1 MRRKKIRLKYK
12 KERVLFS
19 DMLPYELP
27 LIFSNRHFYR
37 FLVKN
42 GIHIDGDKIVW
53 NDNIPDG
60 ALQILAFIL
69 GTNMSGMKK
78 RNYVAYKDEN
88 VIKKF
93 QTIPFSYKI
102 LHKPT
107 KSRELSV
114 IHPRNQILMVD
125 FYDKYK
131 SLMLYYCSLDKY
143 SLRHPHKV
151 ACYFYYRDKL
161 HKTLIGRKTD
171 TLELFFHE
179 YENLRTFFSYKLY
192 NNIYKFYEDYRYQ
205 RAEKKFAHLLKFDI
219 QSCFDSIYTHSIAWA
234 TGGGK
239 DIYKESFR
247 SKKDNTFSS
256 KWDKQMQLMNYN
268 ETNGIV
274 IGPEFSRIFAEVIL
288 QHVDSSV
295 ANALEAEKYYLE
307 RDYVCYR
314 YVDDYFFFYN
324 DEACCKKAVEL
335 FDEKLK
341 EFKLSISAEKTHK
354 FFRPFIT
361 DITRAKIR
369 IDKLIDSELQYHSV
383 QNQTEECLDTE
394 ADTIEADTVD
404 DENAGVKI
412 DLALVDS
419 AINNKDWMHFD
430 SRKFNQIFK
439 SILVECNVEA
449 KDVINYTLSRLGNKL
464 SSNIKKFD
472 KSFKI
477 LSKAKAKDDNPSYR
491 LMIKKAKQKKE
502 NMMVTFIE
510 EVLDITFFL
519 YALNK
524 RVNTT
529 LKVICILN
537 LIIIHMDNDY
547 EIDGEDVIKYS
558 ADAKDLIFKK
568 IQDEMSLVLKTTS
581 VDPNTQ
587 LETLYF
593 LIINKQLR
601 SKYHFSDV
609 ELIKYLQRFTEEGS
623 LNALSIIILLYYYGN
638 EQRYFDLKSGLVGK
652 IKEKYKNVSKGIIS
666 RSAEFCILTLDLIS
680 CPYLKYEEK
689 EEIAGLV
696 DIKQSELKL
705 MLNYLKTQKYMF
717 TKWTKIDITKEL
729 SAKISQE
736 VYA

>member
-1 MRRKKIRLKYK
+1 MKRKKIRLKYK
-12 KERVLFS
+12 KERVLLS

-27 LIFSNRHFYR
+27 LIFSNRYFYR

-42 GIHIDGDKIVW
+42 GIHVNGDKIIW
-53 NDNIPDG
+53 NENVSDG
-60 ALQILAFIL
+60 TLQILAFIL
-69 GTNMSGMKK
+69 GANMSNMKV
-78 RNYVAYKDEN
+78 NGYVTCDDSSL
-88 VIKKF
+88 KKNF
-93 QTIPFSYKI
+93 QTIPFSYRI

-107 KSRELSV
+107 KSRELSL

-125 FYDKYK
+125 FYDRYK

-143 SLRHPHKV
+143 SLRYPNKV

-171 TLELFFHE
+171 SLELFFNE
-179 YENLRTFFSYKLY
+179 YENLRTFFSYKRY

-219 QSCFDSIYTHSIAWA
+219 QGCFDSIYTHSIAWA

-247 SKKDNTFSS
+247 SEDNTFGS
-256 KWDKQMQLMNYN
+256 KWDRQMQLMNYN

-274 IGPEFSRIFAEVIL
+274 IGPEFSRIFAEVIF

-295 ANALEAEKYYLE
+295 AHSLKKEKYDFE

-324 DEACCKKAVEL
+324 DEACRKKAIEL

-341 EFKLSISAEKTHK
+341 EFKLAISAEKTHE
-354 FFRPFIT
+354 FSRPFIT

-369 IDKLIDSELQYHSV
+369 IDKLIDNELQYHSV
-383 QNQTEECLDTE
+383 QNLTEENIED
-394 ADTIEADTVD
+394 EADTVD
-404 DENAGVKI
+404 DNIESTLNLSLLETAI
-412 DLALVDS
+412 DD
-419 AINNKDWMHFD
+419 KDWLHFN
-430 SRKFNQIFK
+430 SRKFNQTFK
-439 SILVECNVEA
+439 SILIECNVEA

-464 SSNIKKFD
+464 SSDIKKFD
-472 KSFKI
+472 KNFKV
-477 LSKAKAKDDNPSYR
+477 LSRTMSNVDYTEYYSK
-491 LMIKKAKQKKE
+491 IQKAKQKKE
-502 NMMVTFIE
+502 DMIVAFME
-510 EVLDITFFL
+510 ELLDVTFFL
-519 YALNK
+519 YASNK

-529 LKVICILN
+529 LKVINILN
-537 LIIIHMDNDY
+537 LIIIHLDNDY
-547 EIDGEDVIKYS
+547 EIKGENVVKYS
-558 ADAKDLIFKK
+558 DNARDIVFKK
-568 IQDEMSLVLKTTS
+568 IQDELSLVLKTTS
-581 VDPNTQ
+581 VEPNTQ
-587 LETLYF
+587 LETLFF

-601 SKYHFSDV
+601 SKYHFGNI
-609 ELIKYLQRFTEEGS
+609 ELTKYLQRFAEDDS

-638 EQRYFDLKSGLVGK
+638 ESRYSSLKLKLVEK
-652 IKEKYKNVSKGIIS
+652 IKKKYKSESLDFK
-666 RSAEFCILTLDLIS
+666 RKSAEFCILTLDLIT
-680 CPYLKYEEK
+680 CPYLTYQDKK
-689 EEIAGLV
+689 EIV
-696 DIKQSELKL
+696 DLIGINEPELKL
-705 MLNYLKTQKYMF
+705 MQNHLRTQKYMF

>member
-1 MRRKKIRLKYK
+1 MKRKKICLKYK
-12 KERVLFS
+12 KERVLLS

-27 LIFSNRHFYR
+27 LIFSNRYFYR

-42 GIHIDGDKIVW
+42 GIHVNGDKIIW
-53 NDNIPDG
+53 NENVSDG
-60 ALQILAFIL
+60 TLQILAFIL
-69 GTNMSGMKK
+69 GANMSNMKV
-78 RNYVAYKDEN
+78 NGYVTCDDSSL
-88 VIKKF
+88 KKNF
-93 QTIPFSYKI
+93 QTIPFSYRI

-107 KSRELSV
+107 KSRELSL

-125 FYDKYK
+125 FYDRYK

-143 SLRHPHKV
+143 SLRYPNKV

-171 TLELFFHE
+171 SLELFFNE
-179 YENLRTFFSYKLY
+179 YENLRTFFSYKRY

-219 QSCFDSIYTHSIAWA
+219 QGCFDSIYTHSIAWA

-247 SKKDNTFSS
+247 SEDNTFGS
-256 KWDKQMQLMNYN
+256 KWDRQMQLMNYN

-274 IGPEFSRIFAEVIL
+274 IGPEFSRIFAEVIF

-295 ANALEAEKYYLE
+295 AHSLKKEKYDFE

-324 DEACCKKAVEL
+324 DEACRKKAIEL

-341 EFKLSISAEKTHK
+341 EFKLAISAEKTHE
-354 FFRPFIT
+354 FSRPFIT

-369 IDKLIDSELQYHSV
+369 IDKLIDNELQYHSV
-383 QNQTEECLDTE
+383 QNLTEENIED
-394 ADTIEADTVD
+394 EADTVD
-404 DENAGVKI
+404 DNIESTLNLSLLETAI
-412 DLALVDS
+412 DD
-419 AINNKDWMHFD
+419 KDWLHFN
-430 SRKFNQIFK
+430 SRKFNQTFK

-464 SSNIKKFD
+464 SSDIKKFD
-472 KSFKI
+472 KNFKV
-477 LSKAKAKDDNPSYR
+477 LSRTMSNVDYTEYHSK
-491 LMIKKAKQKKE
+491 IQKAKQKKE
-502 NMMVTFIE
+502 DMIVAFME
-510 EVLDITFFL
+510 ELLDVTFFL
-519 YALNK
+519 YASNK

-529 LKVICILN
+529 LKVINILN
-537 LIIIHMDNDY
+537 LIIIHLDNDY
-547 EIDGEDVIKYS
+547 EIKGENVVKYS
-558 ADAKDLIFKK
+558 DSARDIVFKK
-568 IQDEMSLVLKTTS
+568 IQDELSLVLKTTS
-581 VDPNTQ
+581 VEPNTQ
-587 LETLYF
+587 LETLFF

-601 SKYHFSDV
+601 SKYHFGNI
-609 ELIKYLQRFTEEGS
+609 ELTRYLQRFAEDDS

-638 EQRYFDLKSGLVGK
+638 ESRYSSLKLKLVEK
-652 IKEKYKNVSKGIIS
+652 IKKKYKSESLDFK
-666 RSAEFCILTLDLIS
+666 RKSAEFCILTLDLIT
-680 CPYLKYEEK
+680 CPYLTYQDKK
-689 EEIAGLV
+689 EIV
-696 DIKQSELKL
+696 DLIGINEPELKL
-705 MLNYLKTQKYMF
+705 MQNHLRTQKYMF

-729 SAKISQE
+729 SAKISHE

>member
-1 MRRKKIRLKYK
+1 MKRKKIRLKYK
-12 KERVLFS
+12 KERVLLS

-27 LIFSNRHFYR
+27 LIFSNRYFYR

-42 GIHIDGDKIVW
+42 GIHVNGDKIIW
-53 NDNIPDG
+53 NENVSDG
-60 ALQILAFIL
+60 TLQILAFIL
-69 GTNMSGMKK
+69 GANMSNMKV
-78 RNYVAYKDEN
+78 NGYVTCDDSSL
-88 VIKKF
+88 KKNF
-93 QTIPFSYKI
+93 QTIPFSYRI

-107 KSRELSV
+107 KSRELSL

-125 FYDKYK
+125 FYDRYK

-143 SLRHPHKV
+143 SLRYPNKV

-171 TLELFFHE
+171 SLELFFNE
-179 YENLRTFFSYKLY
+179 YENLRTFFSYKRY

-219 QSCFDSIYTHSIAWA
+219 QGCFDSIYTHSIAWA

-247 SKKDNTFSS
+247 SEDNTFGS
-256 KWDKQMQLMNYN
+256 KWDRQMQLMNYN

-274 IGPEFSRIFAEVIL
+274 IGPEFSRIFAEVIF

-295 ANALEAEKYYLE
+295 AHSLKKEKYDFE

-324 DEACCKKAVEL
+324 DEACRQKAIEL

-341 EFKLSISAEKTHK
+341 EFKLAISAEKTHE
-354 FFRPFIT
+354 FSRPFIT

-369 IDKLIDSELQYHSV
+369 IDKLIDNELQYHSV
-383 QNQTEECLDTE
+383 QNLTEENIED
-394 ADTIEADTVD
+394 EADTVD
-404 DENAGVKI
+404 DNIESTLNLSLLETAI
-412 DLALVDS
+412 DD
-419 AINNKDWMHFD
+419 KDWLHFN
-430 SRKFNQIFK
+430 SRKFNQTFK
-439 SILVECNVEA
+439 SILIECNVEA

-464 SSNIKKFD
+464 SSDIKKFD
-472 KSFKI
+472 KNFKV
-477 LSKAKAKDDNPSYR
+477 LSRTMSNVDYTEYHSK
-491 LMIKKAKQKKE
+491 IQKAKQKKE
-502 NMMVTFIE
+502 DMIVAFME
-510 EVLDITFFL
+510 ELLDVTFFL
-519 YALNK
+519 YASNK

-529 LKVICILN
+529 LKVINILN
-537 LIIIHMDNDY
+537 LIIIHLDNDY
-547 EIDGEDVIKYS
+547 EIKGENVVKYS
-558 ADAKDLIFKK
+558 DNARDIVFKK
-568 IQDEMSLVLKTTS
+568 IQDELSLVLKTTS
-581 VDPNTQ
+581 VEPNTQ
-587 LETLYF
+587 LETLFF

-601 SKYHFSDV
+601 SKYHFGNI
-609 ELIKYLQRFTEEGS
+609 ELTKYLQRFAEDDS

-638 EQRYFDLKSGLVGK
+638 ESRYSSLKLKLVEK
-652 IKEKYKNVSKGIIS
+652 IKKKYKSESLDFK
-666 RSAEFCILTLDLIS
+666 RKSAEFCILTLDLIT
-680 CPYLKYEEK
+680 CPYLTYQDKK
-689 EEIAGLV
+689 EIV
-696 DIKQSELKL
+696 DLIGINEPELKL
-705 MLNYLKTQKYMF
+705 MQNHLRTQKYMF

>member
-1 MRRKKIRLKYK
+1 MKRKKIRLKYK
-12 KERVLFS
+12 KERVLLS

-27 LIFSNRHFYR
+27 LIFSNRYFYR

-42 GIHIDGDKIVW
+42 GIHVNGDKIIW
-53 NDNIPDG
+53 NENVSDG
-60 ALQILAFIL
+60 TLQILAFIL
-69 GTNMSGMKK
+69 GANMSNMKV
-78 RNYVAYKDEN
+78 NGYVTCDDSSL
-88 VIKKF
+88 KKNF
-93 QTIPFSYKI
+93 QTIPFSYRI

-107 KSRELSV
+107 KSRELSL

-125 FYDKYK
+125 FYDRYK

-143 SLRHPHKV
+143 SLRYPNKV

-171 TLELFFHE
+171 SLELFFNE
-179 YENLRTFFSYKLY
+179 YENLRTFFSYKRY

-219 QSCFDSIYTHSIAWA
+219 QGCFDSIYTHSIAWA

-247 SKKDNTFSS
+247 SEDNTFGS
-256 KWDKQMQLMNYN
+256 KWDRQMQLMNYN

-274 IGPEFSRIFAEVIL
+274 IGPEFSRIFAEVIF

-295 ANALEAEKYYLE
+295 AHSLKKEKYDFE

-324 DEACCKKAVEL
+324 DEACRKKAIEL

-341 EFKLSISAEKTHK
+341 EFKLAISAEKTHE
-354 FFRPFIT
+354 FSRPFIT

-369 IDKLIDSELQYHSV
+369 IDQLIDNELQYHSV
-383 QNQTEECLDTE
+383 QNLTEENIED
-394 ADTIEADTVD
+394 EADTVD
-404 DENAGVKI
+404 DNIESTLNLSLLETAI
-412 DLALVDS
+412 DD
-419 AINNKDWMHFD
+419 KDWLHFN
-430 SRKFNQIFK
+430 SRKFNQTFK

-464 SSNIKKFD
+464 SSDIKKFD
-472 KSFKI
+472 KNFKV
-477 LSKAKAKDDNPSYR
+477 LSRTMSNVDYTEYHSK
-491 LMIKKAKQKKE
+491 IQKAKQKKE
-502 NMMVTFIE
+502 DMIVAFME
-510 EVLDITFFL
+510 ELLDVTFFL
-519 YALNK
+519 YASNK

-529 LKVICILN
+529 LKVINILN
-537 LIIIHMDNDY
+537 LIIIHLDNDY
-547 EIDGEDVIKYS
+547 EIKGENVVKYS
-558 ADAKDLIFKK
+558 DNARDIVFKK
-568 IQDEMSLVLKTTS
+568 IQDELSLVLKTTS
-581 VDPNTQ
+581 VEPNTQ
-587 LETLYF
+587 LETLFF

-601 SKYHFSDV
+601 SKYHFGNI
-609 ELIKYLQRFTEEGS
+609 ELTKYLQRFAEDDS

-638 EQRYFDLKSGLVGK
+638 ESRYLSLKLKLVEK
-652 IKEKYKNVSKGIIS
+652 IKKKYKSESLDFK
-666 RSAEFCILTLDLIS
+666 RKSAEFCILTLDLIT
-680 CPYLKYEEK
+680 CPYLTYQDKK
-689 EEIAGLV
+689 EIV
-696 DIKQSELKL
+696 DLIGINEPELKL
-705 MLNYLKTQKYMF
+705 MQNHLRTQKYMF

>member
-1 MRRKKIRLKYK
+1 MKRKKIRLKYK
-12 KERVLFS
+12 KERVLLS

-27 LIFSNRHFYR
+27 LIFSNRYFYR

-42 GIHIDGDKIVW
+42 GIHVNGDKIIW
-53 NDNIPDG
+53 NENVSDG
-60 ALQILAFIL
+60 TLQILAFIL
-69 GTNMSGMKK
+69 GANMSNMKV
-78 RNYVAYKDEN
+78 NGYVTCDDSSL
-88 VIKKF
+88 KKNF
-93 QTIPFSYKI
+93 QTIPFSYRI

-107 KSRELSV
+107 KSRELSL

-125 FYDKYK
+125 FYDRYK

-143 SLRHPHKV
+143 SLRYPNKV

-171 TLELFFHE
+171 SLELFFNE
-179 YENLRTFFSYKLY
+179 YENLRTFFSYKRY

-219 QSCFDSIYTHSIAWA
+219 QGCFDSIYTHSIAWA

-247 SKKDNTFSS
+247 SEDNTFGS
-256 KWDKQMQLMNYN
+256 KWDRQMQLMNYN

-274 IGPEFSRIFAEVIL
+274 IGPEFSRIFAEVIF

-295 ANALEAEKYYLE
+295 AHSLKKEKYGFE

-324 DEACCKKAVEL
+324 DEACRKKAIEL

-341 EFKLSISAEKTHK
+341 EFKLAISAEKTHE
-354 FFRPFIT
+354 FSRPFIT

-369 IDKLIDSELQYHSV
+369 IDKLIDNELQYHSV
-383 QNQTEECLDTE
+383 QNLTEENIED
-394 ADTIEADTVD
+394 EADTVD
-404 DENAGVKI
+404 DNIESTLNLSLLETAI
-412 DLALVDS
+412 DD
-419 AINNKDWMHFD
+419 KDWLHFN
-430 SRKFNQIFK
+430 SRKFNQTFK
-439 SILVECNVEA
+439 SILIECNVEA

-464 SSNIKKFD
+464 SSDIKKFD
-472 KSFKI
+472 KNFKV
-477 LSKAKAKDDNPSYR
+477 LSRTMSNVDYTEYHSK
-491 LMIKKAKQKKE
+491 IQKAKQKKE
-502 NMMVTFIE
+502 DMIVAFME
-510 EVLDITFFL
+510 ELLDVTFFL
-519 YALNK
+519 YASNK

-529 LKVICILN
+529 LKVINILN
-537 LIIIHMDNDY
+537 LIIIHLDNDY
-547 EIDGEDVIKYS
+547 EIKGENVVKYS
-558 ADAKDLIFKK
+558 DNARDIVFKK
-568 IQDEMSLVLKTTS
+568 IQDELSLVLKTTS
-581 VDPNTQ
+581 VEPNTQ
-587 LETLYF
+587 LETLFF

-601 SKYHFSDV
+601 SKYHFGNI
-609 ELIKYLQRFTEEGS
+609 ELTKYLQRFAEDDS

-638 EQRYFDLKSGLVGK
+638 ESRYSSLKLKLVEK
-652 IKEKYKNVSKGIIS
+652 IKKKYKSESLDFK
-666 RSAEFCILTLDLIS
+666 RKSAEFCILTLDLIT
-680 CPYLKYEEK
+680 CPYLTYQDKK
-689 EEIAGLV
+689 EIV
-696 DIKQSELKL
+696 DLIGINEPELKL
-705 MLNYLKTQKYMF
+705 MQNHLRTQKYMF

>member
-1 MRRKKIRLKYK
+1 MKRKKIRLKYK
-12 KERVLFS
+12 KERVLLS

-27 LIFSNRHFYR
+27 LIFSNRYFYR

-42 GIHIDGDKIVW
+42 GIHVNGDKIIW
-53 NDNIPDG
+53 NENVSDG
-60 ALQILAFIL
+60 TLQILAFIL
-69 GTNMSGMKK
+69 GANMSNMKV
-78 RNYVAYKDEN
+78 NGYVTCNDSSL
-88 VIKKF
+88 KKNF
-93 QTIPFSYKI
+93 QTIPFSYRI

-107 KSRELSV
+107 KSRELSL

-125 FYDKYK
+125 FYDRYK

-143 SLRHPHKV
+143 SLRYPNKV

-171 TLELFFHE
+171 SLELFFNE
-179 YENLRTFFSYKLY
+179 YENLRTFFSYKRY

-219 QSCFDSIYTHSIAWA
+219 QGCFDSIYTHSIAWA

-247 SKKDNTFSS
+247 SEDNTFGS
-256 KWDKQMQLMNYN
+256 KWDRQMQLMNYN

-274 IGPEFSRIFAEVIL
+274 IGPEFSRIFAEVIF

-295 ANALEAEKYYLE
+295 AHSLKKEKYDFE

-324 DEACCKKAVEL
+324 DEACRKKAIEL

-341 EFKLSISAEKTHK
+341 EFKLAISAEKTHE
-354 FFRPFIT
+354 FSRPFIT

-369 IDKLIDSELQYHSV
+369 IDKLIDNELQYHSV
-383 QNQTEECLDTE
+383 QNLTEENIED
-394 ADTIEADTVD
+394 EADTVD
-404 DENAGVKI
+404 DNIESTLNLSLLETAI
-412 DLALVDS
+412 DD
-419 AINNKDWMHFD
+419 KDWLHFN
-430 SRKFNQIFK
+430 SRKFNQTFK

-464 SSNIKKFD
+464 SSDIKKFD
-472 KSFKI
+472 KNFKV
-477 LSKAKAKDDNPSYR
+477 LSRIMSNVDYTEYHSK
-491 LMIKKAKQKKE
+491 IQKAKQKKE
-502 NMMVTFIE
+502 DMIVAFME
-510 EVLDITFFL
+510 ELLDVTFFL
-519 YALNK
+519 YASNK

-529 LKVICILN
+529 LKVINILN
-537 LIIIHMDNDY
+537 LIIIHLDNDY
-547 EIDGEDVIKYS
+547 EIKGENVVKYS
-558 ADAKDLIFKK
+558 DNARDIVFKK
-568 IQDEMSLVLKTTS
+568 IQDELSLVLKTTS
-581 VDPNTQ
+581 VEPNTQ
-587 LETLYF
+587 LETLFF

-601 SKYHFSDV
+601 SKYHFGNI
-609 ELIKYLQRFTEEGS
+609 ELTKYLQRFAEDDS

-638 EQRYFDLKSGLVGK
+638 ESRYSSLKLKLVEK
-652 IKEKYKNVSKGIIS
+652 IKKKYKSESLDFK
-666 RSAEFCILTLDLIS
+666 RKSAEFCILTLDLIT
-680 CPYLKYEEK
+680 CPYLTYQNKK
-689 EEIAGLV
+689 EIV
-696 DIKQSELKL
+696 DLIGINEPELKL
-705 MLNYLKTQKYMF
+705 MQNHLRTQKYMF

>member
-1 MRRKKIRLKYK
+1 MKREKIRLKYK
-12 KERVLFS
+12 KERVLLS

-27 LIFSNRHFYR
+27 LIFSNRYFYR

-42 GIHIDGDKIVW
+42 GIHVNGDKIIW
-53 NDNIPDG
+53 NENVSDG
-60 ALQILAFIL
+60 TLQILAFIL
-69 GTNMSGMKK
+69 GANMSNMKV
-78 RNYVAYKDEN
+78 NGYVTCNDSSL
-88 VIKKF
+88 KKNF
-93 QTIPFSYKI
+93 QTIPFSYRI

-107 KSRELSV
+107 KSRELSL

-125 FYDKYK
+125 FYDRYK

-143 SLRHPHKV
+143 SLRYPNKV

-171 TLELFFHE
+171 SLELFFNE
-179 YENLRTFFSYKLY
+179 YENLRTFFSYKRY

-219 QSCFDSIYTHSIAWA
+219 QGCFDSIYTHSIAWA

-247 SKKDNTFSS
+247 SEDNTFGS
-256 KWDKQMQLMNYN
+256 KWDRQMQLMNYN

-274 IGPEFSRIFAEVIL
+274 IGPEFSRIFAEVIF

-295 ANALEAEKYYLE
+295 AHSLKKEKYDFE

-324 DEACCKKAVEL
+324 DEACRKKAIEL

-341 EFKLSISAEKTHK
+341 EFKLAISAEKTHE
-354 FFRPFIT
+354 FSRPFIT

-369 IDKLIDSELQYHSV
+369 IDKLIDNELQYHSV
-383 QNQTEECLDTE
+383 QNLTEENIED
-394 ADTIEADTVD
+394 EADTVD
-404 DENAGVKI
+404 DNIESTLNLSLLETAI
-412 DLALVDS
+412 DD
-419 AINNKDWMHFD
+419 KDWLHFN
-430 SRKFNQIFK
+430 SRKFNQTFK

-464 SSNIKKFD
+464 SSDIKKFD
-472 KSFKI
+472 KNFKV
-477 LSKAKAKDDNPSYR
+477 LSRIMSNVDYTEYHSK
-491 LMIKKAKQKKE
+491 IQKAKQKKE
-502 NMMVTFIE
+502 DMIVAFME
-510 EVLDITFFL
+510 ELLDVTFFL
-519 YALNK
+519 YASNK

-529 LKVICILN
+529 LKVINILN
-537 LIIIHMDNDY
+537 LIIIHLDNDY
-547 EIDGEDVIKYS
+547 EIKGENVVKYS
-558 ADAKDLIFKK
+558 DNARDIVFKK
-568 IQDEMSLVLKTTS
+568 IQDELSLVLKTTS
-581 VDPNTQ
+581 VEPNTQ
-587 LETLYF
+587 LETLFF

-601 SKYHFSDV
+601 SKYHFGNI
-609 ELIKYLQRFTEEGS
+609 ELTKYLQRFAEDDS

-638 EQRYFDLKSGLVGK
+638 ESRYSSLKLKLVEK
-652 IKEKYKNVSKGIIS
+652 IKKKYKSESLDFK
-666 RSAEFCILTLDLIS
+666 RKSAEFCILTLDLIT
-680 CPYLKYEEK
+680 CPYLTYQNKK
-689 EEIAGLV
+689 EIV
-696 DIKQSELKL
+696 DLIGINEPELKL
-705 MLNYLKTQKYMF
+705 MQNHLRTQKYMF

-729 SAKISQE
+729 SAKISQK

>member
-1 MRRKKIRLKYK
+1 MKRKKIRLKYK
-12 KERVLFS
+12 KERVLLS

-27 LIFSNRHFYR
+27 LIFSNRYFYR

-42 GIHIDGDKIVW
+42 GIHVNGDKIIW
-53 NDNIPDG
+53 NENVSDG
-60 ALQILAFIL
+60 TLQILAFIL
-69 GTNMSGMKK
+69 GANMSNMKV
-78 RNYVAYKDEN
+78 NGYVTCDDSSL
-88 VIKKF
+88 KKNF
-93 QTIPFSYKI
+93 QTIPFSYRI

-107 KSRELSV
+107 KSRELSL

-125 FYDKYK
+125 FYDRYK

-143 SLRHPHKV
+143 SLRYPNKV

-171 TLELFFHE
+171 SLELFFNE
-179 YENLRTFFSYKLY
+179 YENLRTFFSYKRY

-219 QSCFDSIYTHSIAWA
+219 QGCFDSIFTHSIAWA

-247 SKKDNTFSS
+247 SEDNTFGS
-256 KWDKQMQLMNYN
+256 KWDRQMQLMNYN

-274 IGPEFSRIFAEVIL
+274 IGPEFSRIFAEVIF

-295 ANALEAEKYYLE
+295 AHSLKKEKYDFE

-314 YVDDYFFFYN
+314 YVDDFFFFYN
-324 DEACCKKAVEL
+324 DEACRKKAIEL

-341 EFKLSISAEKTHK
+341 EFKLAISAEKTHE
-354 FFRPFIT
+354 FSRPFIT

-369 IDKLIDSELQYHSV
+369 IDKLIDNELQYHSV
-383 QNQTEECLDTE
+383 QNLTEENIED
-394 ADTIEADTVD
+394 EADTVD
-404 DENAGVKI
+404 DNIESTLNLSLLETAI
-412 DLALVDS
+412 DD
-419 AINNKDWMHFD
+419 KDWLHFN
-430 SRKFNQIFK
+430 SRKFNQTFK

-464 SSNIKKFD
+464 SSDIKKFD
-472 KSFKI
+472 KNFKV
-477 LSKAKAKDDNPSYR
+477 LSRTMSNVDYTEYHSK
-491 LMIKKAKQKKE
+491 IQKAKQKKE
-502 NMMVTFIE
+502 DMIVAFME
-510 EVLDITFFL
+510 ELLDVTFFL
-519 YALNK
+519 YASNK

-529 LKVICILN
+529 LKVINILN
-537 LIIIHMDNDY
+537 LIIIHLDNDY
-547 EIDGEDVIKYS
+547 EIKGENVVKYS
-558 ADAKDLIFKK
+558 DNARDIVFKK
-568 IQDEMSLVLKTTS
+568 IQDELSLVLKTTS
-581 VDPNTQ
+581 VEPNTQ
-587 LETLYF
+587 LETLFF

-601 SKYHFSDV
+601 SKYHFGNI
-609 ELIKYLQRFTEEGS
+609 ELTKYLQRFAEDDS

-638 EQRYFDLKSGLVGK
+638 ESRYSSLKLKLVEK
-652 IKEKYKNVSKGIIS
+652 IKKKYKSESLDFK
-666 RSAEFCILTLDLIS
+666 RKSAEFCILTLDLIT
-680 CPYLKYEEK
+680 CPYLTYQDKK
-689 EEIAGLV
+689 EIV
-696 DIKQSELKL
+696 DLIGINEPELKL
-705 MLNYLKTQKYMF
+705 MQNHLRTQKYMF

>member
-1 MRRKKIRLKYK
+1 MKRKKIRLKYK
-12 KERVLFS
+12 KERVLLS

-27 LIFSNRHFYR
+27 LIFSNRYFYR

-42 GIHIDGDKIVW
+42 GIHVNGDKIIW
-53 NDNIPDG
+53 NENVSDG
-60 ALQILAFIL
+60 TLQILAFIL
-69 GTNMSGMKK
+69 GANMSNMKV
-78 RNYVAYKDEN
+78 NGYVTCDDSSL
-88 VIKKF
+88 KKNF
-93 QTIPFSYKI
+93 QTIPFSYRI

-107 KSRELSV
+107 KSRELSL

-125 FYDKYK
+125 FYDRYK

-143 SLRHPHKV
+143 SLRYPNKV

-171 TLELFFHE
+171 SLELFFNE
-179 YENLRTFFSYKLY
+179 YENLRTFFSYKRY

-219 QSCFDSIYTHSIAWA
+219 QGCFDSIYTHSIAWA

-247 SKKDNTFSS
+247 SEDNTFGS
-256 KWDKQMQLMNYN
+256 KWDRQMQLMNYN

-274 IGPEFSRIFAEVIL
+274 IGPEFSRIFAEVIF

-295 ANALEAEKYYLE
+295 AHSLKKEKYDFE

-314 YVDDYFFFYN
+314 YVDDFFFFYN
-324 DEACCKKAVEL
+324 DEVCRKKAIEL

-341 EFKLSISAEKTHK
+341 EFKLAISAEKTHE
-354 FFRPFIT
+354 FSRPFIT

-369 IDKLIDSELQYHSV
+369 IDKLIDNELQYHSV
-383 QNQTEECLDTE
+383 QNLTEENIED
-394 ADTIEADTVD
+394 EADTVD
-404 DENAGVKI
+404 DNIESTLNLSLLETAI
-412 DLALVDS
+412 DD
-419 AINNKDWMHFD
+419 KDWLHFN
-430 SRKFNQIFK
+430 SRKFNQTFK

-464 SSNIKKFD
+464 SSDIKKFD
-472 KSFKI
+472 KNFKV
-477 LSKAKAKDDNPSYR
+477 LSRTMSNVDYTEYHSK
-491 LMIKKAKQKKE
+491 IQKAKQKKE
-502 NMMVTFIE
+502 DMIVAFME
-510 EVLDITFFL
+510 ELLDVTFFL
-519 YALNK
+519 YASNK

-529 LKVICILN
+529 LKVINILN
-537 LIIIHMDNDY
+537 LIIIHLDNDY
-547 EIDGEDVIKYS
+547 EIKGENVVKYS
-558 ADAKDLIFKK
+558 DNARDIVFKK
-568 IQDEMSLVLKTTS
+568 IQDELSLVLKTTS
-581 VDPNTQ
+581 VEPNTQ
-587 LETLYF
+587 LETLFF

-601 SKYHFSDV
+601 SKYHFGNI
-609 ELIKYLQRFTEEGS
+609 ELTKYLQRFAEDDS

-638 EQRYFDLKSGLVGK
+638 ESRYSSLKLKLVEK
-652 IKEKYKNVSKGIIS
+652 IKKKYKSESLDFK
-666 RSAEFCILTLDLIS
+666 RKSAEFCILTLDLIT
-680 CPYLKYEEK
+680 CPYLTYQDKK
-689 EEIAGLV
+689 EIV
-696 DIKQSELKL
+696 DLIGINEPELKL
-705 MLNYLKTQKYMF
+705 MQNHLRTQKYMF

>member
-1 MRRKKIRLKYK
+1 MKRKKIRLKYK
-12 KERVLFS
+12 KERVLLS

-27 LIFSNRHFYR
+27 LIFSNRYFYR

-42 GIHIDGDKIVW
+42 GIHVNGDKIIW
-53 NDNIPDG
+53 NENVSDG
-60 ALQILAFIL
+60 TLQILAFIL
-69 GTNMSGMKK
+69 GANMSNMKV
-78 RNYVAYKDEN
+78 NGYVTCNDSSL
-88 VIKKF
+88 KKNF
-93 QTIPFSYKI
+93 QTIPFSYRI

-107 KSRELSV
+107 KSRELSL

-125 FYDKYK
+125 FYDRYK

-143 SLRHPHKV
+143 SLRYPNKV

-171 TLELFFHE
+171 SLELFFNE
-179 YENLRTFFSYKLY
+179 YENLRTFFSYKRY

-219 QSCFDSIYTHSIAWA
+219 QGCFDSIYTHSIAWA

-247 SKKDNTFSS
+247 SEDNTFGS
-256 KWDKQMQLMNYN
+256 KWDSQMQLMNYN

-274 IGPEFSRIFAEVIL
+274 IGPEFSRIFAEVIF

-295 ANALEAEKYYLE
+295 AHSLKKEKYDFE

-324 DEACCKKAVEL
+324 DEACRKKAIEL

-341 EFKLSISAEKTHK
+341 EFKLAISAEKTHE
-354 FFRPFIT
+354 FSRPFIT

-369 IDKLIDSELQYHSV
+369 IDKLIDNELQYHSV
-383 QNQTEECLDTE
+383 QNLTEENIED
-394 ADTIEADTVD
+394 EADTVD
-404 DENAGVKI
+404 DNIESTLNLSLLETAI
-412 DLALVDS
+412 DD
-419 AINNKDWMHFD
+419 KDWLHFN
-430 SRKFNQIFK
+430 SRKFNQTFK

-464 SSNIKKFD
+464 SSDIKKFD
-472 KSFKI
+472 KNFKV
-477 LSKAKAKDDNPSYR
+477 LSRIMSNVDYTEYHSK
-491 LMIKKAKQKKE
+491 IQKAKQKKE
-502 NMMVTFIE
+502 DMIVAFME
-510 EVLDITFFL
+510 ELLDVTFFL
-519 YALNK
+519 YASNK

-529 LKVICILN
+529 LKVINILN
-537 LIIIHMDNDY
+537 LIIIHLDNDY
-547 EIDGEDVIKYS
+547 EIKGENVVKYS
-558 ADAKDLIFKK
+558 DNARDIVFKK
-568 IQDEMSLVLKTTS
+568 IQDELSLVLKTTS
-581 VDPNTQ
+581 VEPNTQ
-587 LETLYF
+587 LETLFF

-601 SKYHFSDV
+601 SKYHFGNI
-609 ELIKYLQRFTEEGS
+609 ELTKYLQRFAEDDS

-638 EQRYFDLKSGLVGK
+638 ESRYSSLKLKLVEK
-652 IKEKYKNVSKGIIS
+652 IKKKYKSESLDFK
-666 RSAEFCILTLDLIS
+666 RKSAEFCILTLDLIT
-680 CPYLKYEEK
+680 CPYLTYQNKK
-689 EEIAGLV
+689 EIV
-696 DIKQSELKL
+696 DLIGINEPELKL
-705 MLNYLKTQKYMF
+705 MQNHLRTQKYMF

>member
-1 MRRKKIRLKYK
+1 MKRKKIRLKYK
-12 KERVLFS
+12 KERVLLS

-27 LIFSNRHFYR
+27 LIFSNRYFYR

-42 GIHIDGDKIVW
+42 GIHVNGDKIIW
-53 NDNIPDG
+53 NENVSDG
-60 ALQILAFIL
+60 TLQILAFIL
-69 GTNMSGMKK
+69 GTNMSNMKV
-78 RNYVAYKDEN
+78 NGYVTCDDSSL
-88 VIKKF
+88 KKNF
-93 QTIPFSYKI
+93 QTIPFSYRI

-107 KSRELSV
+107 KSRELSL

-125 FYDKYK
+125 FYDRYK

-143 SLRHPHKV
+143 SLRYPNKV

-171 TLELFFHE
+171 SLELFFNE
-179 YENLRTFFSYKLY
+179 YENLRTFFSYKRY

-219 QSCFDSIYTHSIAWA
+219 QGCFDSIYTHSIAWA

-247 SKKDNTFSS
+247 SEDNTFGS
-256 KWDKQMQLMNYN
+256 KWDRQMQLMNYN

-274 IGPEFSRIFAEVIL
+274 IGPEFSRIFAEVIV

-295 ANALEAEKYYLE
+295 AHSLKKEKYDFE

-324 DEACCKKAVEL
+324 DEACRKKAIEL

-341 EFKLSISAEKTHK
+341 EFKLAISAEKTHE
-354 FFRPFIT
+354 FSRPFIT

-369 IDKLIDSELQYHSV
+369 IDQLIDNELQYHSV
-383 QNQTEECLDTE
+383 QNLTEENIED
-394 ADTIEADTVD
+394 EADTVD
-404 DENAGVKI
+404 DNIESTLNLSLLETAI
-412 DLALVDS
+412 DD
-419 AINNKDWMHFD
+419 KDWLHFN
-430 SRKFNQIFK
+430 SRKFNQTFK

-464 SSNIKKFD
+464 SSDIKKFD
-472 KSFKI
+472 KNFKV
-477 LSKAKAKDDNPSYR
+477 LSRTMSNVDYTEYHSK
-491 LMIKKAKQKKE
+491 IQKAKQKKE
-502 NMMVTFIE
+502 DMIVAFME
-510 EVLDITFFL
+510 ELLDVTFFL
-519 YALNK
+519 YASNK

-529 LKVICILN
+529 LKVINILN
-537 LIIIHMDNDY
+537 LIIIHLDNDY
-547 EIDGEDVIKYS
+547 EIKGENVVKYS
-558 ADAKDLIFKK
+558 DNARDIVFKK
-568 IQDEMSLVLKTTS
+568 IQDELSLVLKTTS
-581 VDPNTQ
+581 VEPNTQ
-587 LETLYF
+587 LETLFF

-601 SKYHFSDV
+601 SKYHFGNI
-609 ELIKYLQRFTEEGS
+609 ELTKYLQRFAEDDS

-638 EQRYFDLKSGLVGK
+638 ESRYSSLKLKLVEK
-652 IKEKYKNVSKGIIS
+652 IKKKYKSESLDFK
-666 RSAEFCILTLDLIS
+666 RKSAEFCILTLDLIT
-680 CPYLKYEEK
+680 CPYLTYQDKK
-689 EEIAGLV
+689 EIV
-696 DIKQSELKL
+696 DLIGINEPELKL
-705 MLNYLKTQKYMF
+705 MQNHLRTQKYMF

>member
-1 MRRKKIRLKYK
+1 MKRKKIRLKYK
-12 KERVLFS
+12 KERVLLS

-27 LIFSNRHFYR
+27 LIFSNRYFYR

-42 GIHIDGDKIVW
+42 GIHVNGDKIIW
-53 NDNIPDG
+53 NENVSDG
-60 ALQILAFIL
+60 TLQILAFIL
-69 GTNMSGMKK
+69 GANMSNMKV
-78 RNYVAYKDEN
+78 NGYITCDDSSL
-88 VIKKF
+88 KKNF
-93 QTIPFSYKI
+93 QTIPFSYRI

-107 KSRELSV
+107 KSRELSL

-125 FYDKYK
+125 FYDRYK

-143 SLRHPHKV
+143 SLRYPNKV

-171 TLELFFHE
+171 SLELFFNE
-179 YENLRTFFSYKLY
+179 YENLRTFFSYKRY

-219 QSCFDSIYTHSIAWA
+219 QGCFDSIYTHSIAWA

-247 SKKDNTFSS
+247 SEDNTFGS
-256 KWDKQMQLMNYN
+256 KWDRQMQLMNYN

-274 IGPEFSRIFAEVIL
+274 IGPEFSRIFAEVIF

-295 ANALEAEKYYLE
+295 AHSLKKEKYDFE

-324 DEACCKKAVEL
+324 DEACRKKAIEL

-341 EFKLSISAEKTHK
+341 EFKLAISAEKTHE
-354 FFRPFIT
+354 FSRPFIT

-369 IDKLIDSELQYHSV
+369 IDKLIDNELQYHSV
-383 QNQTEECLDTE
+383 QNLTEENIED
-394 ADTIEADTVD
+394 EADTVD
-404 DENAGVKI
+404 DNIESTLNLSLLETAI
-412 DLALVDS
+412 DD
-419 AINNKDWMHFD
+419 KDWLHFN
-430 SRKFNQIFK
+430 SRKFNQTFK

-464 SSNIKKFD
+464 SSDIKKFD
-472 KSFKI
+472 KNFKV
-477 LSKAKAKDDNPSYR
+477 LSRTMSNVDYTEYHSK
-491 LMIKKAKQKKE
+491 IQKAKQKKE
-502 NMMVTFIE
+502 DMIVAFME
-510 EVLDITFFL
+510 ELLDVTFFL
-519 YALNK
+519 YASNK

-529 LKVICILN
+529 LKVINILN
-537 LIIIHMDNDY
+537 LIIIHLDNDY
-547 EIDGEDVIKYS
+547 EIKGENVVKYS
-558 ADAKDLIFKK
+558 DNARDIVFKK
-568 IQDEMSLVLKTTS
+568 IQDELSLVLKTTS
-581 VDPNTQ
+581 VEPNTQ
-587 LETLYF
+587 LETLFF

-601 SKYHFSDV
+601 SKYHFGNI
-609 ELIKYLQRFTEEGS
+609 ELTKYLQRFAEDDS

-638 EQRYFDLKSGLVGK
+638 ESRYSSLMLKLVEK
-652 IKEKYKNVSKGIIS
+652 IKKKYKSKS
-666 RSAEFCILTLDLIS
+666 LDFKRKSAEFCILTLDLIA
-680 CPYLKYEEK
+680 CPYLTYQDKK
-689 EEIAGLV
+689 EIVGLIGI
-696 DIKQSELKL
+696 DEPELKL
-705 MLNYLKTQKYMF
+705 MLNYLRTQKYMF

>member
-1 MRRKKIRLKYK
+1 MKRKKIRLKYK
-12 KERVLFS
+12 KERVLLS

-27 LIFSNRHFYR
+27 LIFSNRYFYR

-42 GIHIDGDKIVW
+42 GIHVNGDKIIW
-53 NDNIPDG
+53 NENVSDG
-60 ALQILAFIL
+60 TLQILAFIL
-69 GTNMSGMKK
+69 GTNMSNMKV
-78 RNYVAYKDEN
+78 NGYVTCDDSSLKKD
-88 VIKKF
+88 F
-93 QTIPFSYKI
+93 QTIPFSYRI

-107 KSRELSV
+107 KSRELSL

-125 FYDKYK
+125 FYDRYK

-143 SLRHPHKV
+143 SLRYPNKV

-171 TLELFFHE
+171 SLELFFNE
-179 YENLRTFFSYKLY
+179 YENLRTFFSYKRY

-219 QSCFDSIYTHSIAWA
+219 QGCFDSIYTHSIAWA

-247 SKKDNTFSS
+247 SEDNTFGS
-256 KWDKQMQLMNYN
+256 KWDRQMQLMNYN

-274 IGPEFSRIFAEVIL
+274 IGPEFSRIFAEVIF

-295 ANALEAEKYYLE
+295 AHSLKKEKYDFE

-324 DEACCKKAVEL
+324 DEACRKKAIEL

-341 EFKLSISAEKTHK
+341 EFKLAISAEKTHE
-354 FFRPFIT
+354 FSRPFIT

-369 IDKLIDSELQYHSV
+369 IDQLIDNELQYHSV
-383 QNQTEECLDTE
+383 QNLTEENIED
-394 ADTIEADTVD
+394 EADTVD
-404 DENAGVKI
+404 DNIESTLNLSLLETAI
-412 DLALVDS
+412 DD
-419 AINNKDWMHFD
+419 KDWLHFN
-430 SRKFNQIFK
+430 SRKFNQTFK

-464 SSNIKKFD
+464 SSDIKKFD
-472 KSFKI
+472 KNFKV
-477 LSKAKAKDDNPSYR
+477 LSRTMSNVDYTEYHSK
-491 LMIKKAKQKKE
+491 IQKAKQKKE
-502 NMMVTFIE
+502 DMIVAFME
-510 EVLDITFFL
+510 ELLDVTFFL
-519 YALNK
+519 YASNK

-529 LKVICILN
+529 LKVINILN
-537 LIIIHMDNDY
+537 LIIIHLDNDY
-547 EIDGEDVIKYS
+547 EIKGENVVKYS
-558 ADAKDLIFKK
+558 DNARDIVFKK
-568 IQDEMSLVLKTTS
+568 IQDELSLVLKTTS
-581 VDPNTQ
+581 VEPNTQ
-587 LETLYF
+587 LETLFF

-601 SKYHFSDV
+601 SKYHFGNI
-609 ELIKYLQRFTEEGS
+609 ELTKYLQRFAEDDS

-638 EQRYFDLKSGLVGK
+638 ESRYSSLKLKLVEK
-652 IKEKYKNVSKGIIS
+652 IKKKYKSESLDFK
-666 RSAEFCILTLDLIS
+666 RKSAEFCILTLDLIT
-680 CPYLKYEEK
+680 CPYLTYQDKK
-689 EEIAGLV
+689 EIV
-696 DIKQSELKL
+696 DLIGINEPELKL
-705 MLNYLKTQKYMF
+705 MQNHLRTQKYMF

>member
-1 MRRKKIRLKYK
+1 MKRKKIRLKYK
-12 KERVLFS
+12 KERVLLS

-27 LIFSNRHFYR
+27 LIFSNRYFYR

-42 GIHIDGDKIVW
+42 GIHVNGDKIIW
-53 NDNIPDG
+53 NENVSDG
-60 ALQILAFIL
+60 TLQILAFIL
-69 GTNMSGMKK
+69 GANMSNMKV
-78 RNYVAYKDEN
+78 NGYVTCDDSSL
-88 VIKKF
+88 KKNF
-93 QTIPFSYKI
+93 QTIPFSYRI

-107 KSRELSV
+107 KSRELSL

-125 FYDKYK
+125 FYDRYK

-143 SLRHPHKV
+143 SLRYPNKV

-171 TLELFFHE
+171 SLELFFNE
-179 YENLRTFFSYKLY
+179 YENLRTFFSYKRY

-219 QSCFDSIYTHSIAWA
+219 QGCFDSIYTHSIAWA

-247 SKKDNTFSS
+247 SEDNTFGS
-256 KWDKQMQLMNYN
+256 KWDRQMQLMNYN

-274 IGPEFSRIFAEVIL
+274 IGPEFSRIFAEVIF

-295 ANALEAEKYYLE
+295 AHSLKKEKYDFE

-324 DEACCKKAVEL
+324 DEACRKKAIEL

-341 EFKLSISAEKTHK
+341 EFKLAISAEKTHE
-354 FFRPFIT
+354 FSRPFIT

-369 IDKLIDSELQYHSV
+369 IDQLIDNELQYHSV
-383 QNQTEECLDTE
+383 QNLTEENIED
-394 ADTIEADTVD
+394 EADTVD
-404 DENAGVKI
+404 DNIESTLNLSLLETAI
-412 DLALVDS
+412 DD
-419 AINNKDWMHFD
+419 KDWLHFN
-430 SRKFNQIFK
+430 SRKFNQTFK

-464 SSNIKKFD
+464 SSDIKKFD
-472 KSFKI
+472 KNFKV
-477 LSKAKAKDDNPSYR
+477 LSRTMSNVDYTEYHSK
-491 LMIKKAKQKKE
+491 IQKAKQKKE
-502 NMMVTFIE
+502 DMIVAFME
-510 EVLDITFFL
+510 ELLDVTFFL
-519 YALNK
+519 YASNK

-529 LKVICILN
+529 LKVINILN
-537 LIIIHMDNDY
+537 LIIIHLDNDY
-547 EIDGEDVIKYS
+547 EIKGENVVKYS
-558 ADAKDLIFKK
+558 DNARDIVFKK
-568 IQDEMSLVLKTTS
+568 IQDELSLVLKTTS
-581 VDPNTQ
+581 VEPNTQ
-587 LETLYF
+587 LETLFF

-601 SKYHFSDV
+601 SKYHFGNI
-609 ELIKYLQRFTEEGS
+609 ELTKYLQRFAEDDS

-638 EQRYFDLKSGLVGK
+638 ESRYSSLKLKLVEK
-652 IKEKYKNVSKGIIS
+652 IKKKYKSESLDFK
-666 RSAEFCILTLDLIS
+666 RKSAEFCILTLDLIT
-680 CPYLKYEEK
+680 CPYLTYQDKK
-689 EEIAGLV
+689 EIV
-696 DIKQSELKL
+696 DLIGINEPELKL
-705 MLNYLKTQKYMF
+705 MQNHLRTQKYMF

>member
-1 MRRKKIRLKYK
+1 MKRKKIRLKYK
-12 KERVLFS
+12 KERVLLS

-27 LIFSNRHFYR
+27 LIFSNRYFYR

-42 GIHIDGDKIVW
+42 GIHVNGDKIIW
-53 NDNIPDG
+53 NENVSDG
-60 ALQILAFIL
+60 TLQILAFIL
-69 GTNMSGMKK
+69 GANMSNMKV
-78 RNYVAYKDEN
+78 NGYVTCDDSSL
-88 VIKKF
+88 KKNF
-93 QTIPFSYKI
+93 QTIPFSYRI

-107 KSRELSV
+107 KSRELSL

-125 FYDKYK
+125 FYDRYK

-143 SLRHPHKV
+143 SLRYPNKV

-171 TLELFFHE
+171 SLELFFNE
-179 YENLRTFFSYKLY
+179 YENLRTFFSYKRY

-219 QSCFDSIYTHSIAWA
+219 QGCFDSIYTHSIAWA

-247 SKKDNTFSS
+247 SEDNTFGS
-256 KWDKQMQLMNYN
+256 KWDRQMQLMNYN

-274 IGPEFSRIFAEVIL
+274 IGPEFSRIFAEVIF

-295 ANALEAEKYYLE
+295 AHSLKKEKYDFE

-324 DEACCKKAVEL
+324 DEACRKKAIEL

-341 EFKLSISAEKTHK
+341 EFKLAISAEKTHE
-354 FFRPFIT
+354 FSRPFIT

-369 IDKLIDSELQYHSV
+369 IDKLIDNELQYHSV
-383 QNQTEECLDTE
+383 QNLTEENIED
-394 ADTIEADTVD
+394 EADTVD
-404 DENAGVKI
+404 DNIESTLNLSLLETAI
-412 DLALVDS
+412 DD
-419 AINNKDWMHFD
+419 KDWLHFN
-430 SRKFNQIFK
+430 SRKFNQTFK

-464 SSNIKKFD
+464 SSDIKKFD
-472 KSFKI
+472 KNFKV
-477 LSKAKAKDDNPSYR
+477 LSRTMSNVDYTEYHSK
-491 LMIKKAKQKKE
+491 IQKAKQKKE
-502 NMMVTFIE
+502 DMIVAFME
-510 EVLDITFFL
+510 ELLDVTFFL
-519 YALNK
+519 YASNK

-529 LKVICILN
+529 LKVINILN
-537 LIIIHMDNDY
+537 LIIIHLDNDY
-547 EIDGEDVIKYS
+547 EIKGENVVKYS
-558 ADAKDLIFKK
+558 DSARDIVFKK
-568 IQDEMSLVLKTTS
+568 IQDELSLVLKTTS
-581 VDPNTQ
+581 VEPNTQ
-587 LETLYF
+587 LETLFF

-601 SKYHFSDV
+601 SKYHFGNI
-609 ELIKYLQRFTEEGS
+609 ELTRYLQRFAEDDS

-638 EQRYFDLKSGLVGK
+638 ESRYSSLKLKLVEK
-652 IKEKYKNVSKGIIS
+652 IKKKYKSESLDFK
-666 RSAEFCILTLDLIS
+666 RKSAEFCILTLDLIT
-680 CPYLKYEEK
+680 CPYLTYQDKK
-689 EEIAGLV
+689 EIV
-696 DIKQSELKL
+696 DLIGINEPELKL
-705 MLNYLKTQKYMF
+705 MQNHLRTQKYMF

>member
-1 MRRKKIRLKYK
+1 MKRKKIRLKYK
-12 KERVLFS
+12 KERVLLS

-27 LIFSNRHFYR
+27 LIFSNRYFYR

-42 GIHIDGDKIVW
+42 GIHVNGDKIIW
-53 NDNIPDG
+53 NENVSDG
-60 ALQILAFIL
+60 TLQILAFIL
-69 GTNMSGMKK
+69 GANMSNMKV
-78 RNYVAYKDEN
+78 NGYVTCDDSSL
-88 VIKKF
+88 KKNF
-93 QTIPFSYKI
+93 QTIPFSYRI

-107 KSRELSV
+107 KSRELSL

-125 FYDKYK
+125 FYDRYK

-143 SLRHPHKV
+143 SLRYPNKV

-171 TLELFFHE
+171 SLELFFNE
-179 YENLRTFFSYKLY
+179 YENLRTFFSYKRY

-219 QSCFDSIYTHSIAWA
+219 QGCFDSIYTHSIAWA

-247 SKKDNTFSS
+247 SEDNTFGS
-256 KWDKQMQLMNYN
+256 KWDRQMQLMNYN

-274 IGPEFSRIFAEVIL
+274 IGPEFSRIFAEVIF

-295 ANALEAEKYYLE
+295 AHSLKKEKYDFE

-324 DEACCKKAVEL
+324 DEACRKKAIEL

-341 EFKLSISAEKTHK
+341 EFKLAISAEKTHE
-354 FFRPFIT
+354 FSRPFIT

-369 IDKLIDSELQYHSV
+369 IDKLIDNELQYHSV
-383 QNQTEECLDTE
+383 QNLTEENIED
-394 ADTIEADTVD
+394 EADTVD
-404 DENAGVKI
+404 DNIESTLNLSLLETAI
-412 DLALVDS
+412 DD
-419 AINNKDWMHFD
+419 KDWLHFN
-430 SRKFNQIFK
+430 SRKFNQTFK
-439 SILVECNVEA
+439 SILIECNVEA

-464 SSNIKKFD
+464 SSDIKKFD
-472 KSFKI
+472 KNFKV
-477 LSKAKAKDDNPSYR
+477 LSRTMSNVDYTEYHSK
-491 LMIKKAKQKKE
+491 IQKAKQKKE
-502 NMMVTFIE
+502 DMIVAFME
-510 EVLDITFFL
+510 ELLDVTFFL
-519 YALNK
+519 YASNK

-529 LKVICILN
+529 LKVINILN
-537 LIIIHMDNDY
+537 LIIIHLDNDY
-547 EIDGEDVIKYS
+547 EIKGENVVKYS
-558 ADAKDLIFKK
+558 DNARDIVFKK
-568 IQDEMSLVLKTTS
+568 IQDELSLVLKTIS
-581 VDPNTQ
+581 VEPNTQ
-587 LETLYF
+587 LETLFF

-601 SKYHFSDV
+601 SKYHFGNI
-609 ELIKYLQRFTEEGS
+609 ELTKYLQRFAEDDS

-638 EQRYFDLKSGLVGK
+638 ESRYSSLKLKLVEK
-652 IKEKYKNVSKGIIS
+652 IKKKYKSESLDFK
-666 RSAEFCILTLDLIS
+666 RKSAEFCILTLDLIT
-680 CPYLKYEEK
+680 CPYLTYQDKK
-689 EEIAGLV
+689 EIV
-696 DIKQSELKL
+696 DLIGINEPELKL
-705 MLNYLKTQKYMF
+705 MQNHLRTQKYMF

>member
-1 MRRKKIRLKYK
+1 MKRKKIRLKYK
-12 KERVLFS
+12 KERVLLS

-27 LIFSNRHFYR
+27 LIFSNRYFYR

-42 GIHIDGDKIVW
+42 GIHVNGDKIIW
-53 NDNIPDG
+53 NENVSDG
-60 ALQILAFIL
+60 TLQILAFIL
-69 GTNMSGMKK
+69 GTNMSNMKV
-78 RNYVAYKDEN
+78 NGYVTCDDSSL
-88 VIKKF
+88 KKNF
-93 QTIPFSYKI
+93 QTIPFSYRI

-107 KSRELSV
+107 KSRELSL

-125 FYDKYK
+125 FYDRYK

-143 SLRHPHKV
+143 SLRYPNKV

-171 TLELFFHE
+171 SLELFFNE
-179 YENLRTFFSYKLY
+179 YENLRTFFSYKRY

-219 QSCFDSIYTHSIAWA
+219 QGCFDSIYTHSIAWA

-247 SKKDNTFSS
+247 SEDNTFGS
-256 KWDKQMQLMNYN
+256 KWDRQMQLMNYN

-274 IGPEFSRIFAEVIL
+274 IGPEFSRIFAEVIF

-295 ANALEAEKYYLE
+295 AHSLKKEKYDFE

-324 DEACCKKAVEL
+324 DEACRKKAIEL

-341 EFKLSISAEKTHK
+341 EFKLAISAEKTHE
-354 FFRPFIT
+354 FSRPFIT

-369 IDKLIDSELQYHSV
+369 IDKLIDNELQYHSV
-383 QNQTEECLDTE
+383 QNLTEENIED
-394 ADTIEADTVD
+394 EADTVD
-404 DENAGVKI
+404 DNIESTLNLSLLETAI
-412 DLALVDS
+412 DD
-419 AINNKDWMHFD
+419 KDWLHFN
-430 SRKFNQIFK
+430 SRKFNQTFK
-439 SILVECNVEA
+439 SILIECNVEA

-464 SSNIKKFD
+464 SSDIKKFD
-472 KSFKI
+472 KNFKV
-477 LSKAKAKDDNPSYR
+477 LSRTMSNVDYTEYHSK
-491 LMIKKAKQKKE
+491 IQKAKQKKE
-502 NMMVTFIE
+502 DMIVAFME
-510 EVLDITFFL
+510 ELLDVTFFL
-519 YALNK
+519 YASNK

-529 LKVICILN
+529 LKVINILN
-537 LIIIHMDNDY
+537 LIIIHLDNDY
-547 EIDGEDVIKYS
+547 EIKGENVVKYS
-558 ADAKDLIFKK
+558 DNARDIVFKK
-568 IQDEMSLVLKTTS
+568 IQDELSLVLKTTS
-581 VDPNTQ
+581 VEPNTQ
-587 LETLYF
+587 LETLFF

-601 SKYHFSDV
+601 SKYHFGNI
-609 ELIKYLQRFTEEGS
+609 ELTKYLQRFAEDDS

-638 EQRYFDLKSGLVGK
+638 ESRYSSLKLKLVEK
-652 IKEKYKNVSKGIIS
+652 IKKKYKSESLDFK
-666 RSAEFCILTLDLIS
+666 RKSAEFCILTLDLIT
-680 CPYLKYEEK
+680 CPYLTYQDKK
-689 EEIAGLV
+689 EIV
-696 DIKQSELKL
+696 DLIGINEPELKL
-705 MLNYLKTQKYMF
+705 MQNHLRTQKYMF

>member
-1 MRRKKIRLKYK
+1 MKRKKIRLKYK
-12 KERVLFS
+12 KERVLLS

-27 LIFSNRHFYR
+27 LIFSNRYFYR

-42 GIHIDGDKIVW
+42 GIHVNGDKIIW
-53 NDNIPDG
+53 NENVSDG
-60 ALQILAFIL
+60 TLQILAFIL
-69 GTNMSGMKK
+69 GANMSNMKV
-78 RNYVAYKDEN
+78 NGYVTCNDSSL
-88 VIKKF
+88 KKNF
-93 QTIPFSYKI
+93 QTIPFSYRI

-107 KSRELSV
+107 KSRELSL

-125 FYDKYK
+125 FYDRYK

-143 SLRHPHKV
+143 SLRYPNKV

-171 TLELFFHE
+171 SLELFFNE
-179 YENLRTFFSYKLY
+179 YENLRTFFSYKRY

-219 QSCFDSIYTHSIAWA
+219 QGCFDSIYTHSIAWA

-247 SKKDNTFSS
+247 SEDNTFGS
-256 KWDKQMQLMNYN
+256 KWDRQMQLMNYN

-274 IGPEFSRIFAEVIL
+274 IGPEFSRIFAEVIF

-295 ANALEAEKYYLE
+295 AHSLKKEKYDFE

-324 DEACCKKAVEL
+324 DEACRKKAIEL

-341 EFKLSISAEKTHK
+341 EFKLAISAEKTHE
-354 FFRPFIT
+354 FSRPFIT

-369 IDKLIDSELQYHSV
+369 IDKLIDNELQYHSV
-383 QNQTEECLDTE
+383 QNLTEENIED
-394 ADTIEADTVD
+394 EADTVD
-404 DENAGVKI
+404 DNIESTLNLSLLETAI
-412 DLALVDS
+412 DD
-419 AINNKDWMHFD
+419 KDWLHFN
-430 SRKFNQIFK
+430 SRKFNQTFK

-464 SSNIKKFD
+464 SSDIKKFD
-472 KSFKI
+472 KNFKV
-477 LSKAKAKDDNPSYR
+477 LSRIMSNVDYTEYHSK
-491 LMIKKAKQKKE
+491 IQKAKQKKE
-502 NMMVTFIE
+502 DMIVAFME
-510 EVLDITFFL
+510 ELLDVTFFL
-519 YALNK
+519 YASNK

-529 LKVICILN
+529 LKVINILN
-537 LIIIHMDNDY
+537 LIIIHLDNDY
-547 EIDGEDVIKYS
+547 EIKGENVVKYS
-558 ADAKDLIFKK
+558 DNARDIVFKK
-568 IQDEMSLVLKTTS
+568 IQDELSLVLKTTS
-581 VDPNTQ
+581 VEPNTQ
-587 LETLYF
+587 LETLFF

-601 SKYHFSDV
+601 SKYHFGNI
-609 ELIKYLQRFTEEGS
+609 ELTKYLQRFTEDDS

-638 EQRYFDLKSGLVGK
+638 ESRYSSLKLKLVEK
-652 IKEKYKNVSKGIIS
+652 IKKKYKSESLDFK
-666 RSAEFCILTLDLIS
+666 RKSAEFCILTLDLIT
-680 CPYLKYEEK
+680 CPYLTYQNKK
-689 EEIAGLV
+689 EIV
-696 DIKQSELKL
+696 DLIGINEPELKL
-705 MLNYLKTQKYMF
+705 MQNHLRTQKYMF

>member
-1 MRRKKIRLKYK
+1 MKRKKIRLKYK
-12 KERVLFS
+12 KERVLLS

-27 LIFSNRHFYR
+27 LIFSNRYFYR

-42 GIHIDGDKIVW
+42 GIHVNGDKIIW
-53 NDNIPDG
+53 NENVSDG
-60 ALQILAFIL
+60 TLQILAFIL
-69 GTNMSGMKK
+69 GTNMSNMKV
-78 RNYVAYKDEN
+78 NGYVTCDDSSL
-88 VIKKF
+88 KKNF
-93 QTIPFSYKI
+93 QTIPFSYRI

-107 KSRELSV
+107 KSRELSL

-125 FYDKYK
+125 FYDRYK

-143 SLRHPHKV
+143 SLRYPNKV

-171 TLELFFHE
+171 SLELFFNE
-179 YENLRTFFSYKLY
+179 YENLRTFFSYKRY

-219 QSCFDSIYTHSIAWA
+219 QGCFDSIYTHSIAWA

-247 SKKDNTFSS
+247 SEDNTFGS
-256 KWDKQMQLMNYN
+256 KWDRQMQLMNYN

-274 IGPEFSRIFAEVIL
+274 IGPEFSRIFAEVIF

-295 ANALEAEKYYLE
+295 AHSLKKEKYDFE

-324 DEACCKKAVEL
+324 DEACRKKAIEL

-341 EFKLSISAEKTHK
+341 EFKLAISAEKTHE
-354 FFRPFIT
+354 FSRPFIT

-369 IDKLIDSELQYHSV
+369 IDQLIDNELQYHSV
-383 QNQTEECLDTE
+383 QNLTEENIED
-394 ADTIEADTVD
+394 EADTVD
-404 DENAGVKI
+404 DNIESTLNLSLLETAI
-412 DLALVDS
+412 DD
-419 AINNKDWMHFD
+419 KDWLHFN
-430 SRKFNQIFK
+430 SRKFNQTFK

-464 SSNIKKFD
+464 SSDIKKFD
-472 KSFKI
+472 KNFKV
-477 LSKAKAKDDNPSYR
+477 LSRTMSNVDYTEYHSK
-491 LMIKKAKQKKE
+491 IQKAKQKKE
-502 NMMVTFIE
+502 DMIVAFME
-510 EVLDITFFL
+510 ELLDVTFFL
-519 YALNK
+519 YASNK

-529 LKVICILN
+529 LKVINILN
-537 LIIIHMDNDY
+537 LIIIHLDNDY
-547 EIDGEDVIKYS
+547 EIKGENVVKYS
-558 ADAKDLIFKK
+558 DNARDIVFKK
-568 IQDEMSLVLKTTS
+568 IQDELSLVLKTTS
-581 VDPNTQ
+581 VEPNTQ
-587 LETLYF
+587 LETLFF

-601 SKYHFSDV
+601 SKYHFGNI
-609 ELIKYLQRFTEEGS
+609 ELTKYLQRFAEDDS

-638 EQRYFDLKSGLVGK
+638 ESRYSSLKLKLVEK
-652 IKEKYKNVSKGIIS
+652 IKKKYKSESLDFK
-666 RSAEFCILTLDLIS
+666 RKSAEFCILTLDLIT
-680 CPYLKYEEK
+680 CPYLTYQDKK
-689 EEIAGLV
+689 EIV
-696 DIKQSELKL
+696 DLIGINEPELKL
-705 MLNYLKTQKYMF
+705 MQNHLRTQKYMF

>member
-1 MRRKKIRLKYK
+1 MKREKIRLKYK
-12 KERVLFS
+12 KERVLLS

-27 LIFSNRHFYR
+27 LIFSNRYFYR

-42 GIHIDGDKIVW
+42 GIHVNGDKIIW
-53 NDNIPDG
+53 NENVSDG
-60 ALQILAFIL
+60 TLQILAFIL
-69 GTNMSGMKK
+69 GANMSNMKV
-78 RNYVAYKDEN
+78 NGYVTCNDSSL
-88 VIKKF
+88 KKNF
-93 QTIPFSYKI
+93 QTIPFSYRI

-107 KSRELSV
+107 KSRELSL

-125 FYDKYK
+125 FYDRYK

-143 SLRHPHKV
+143 SLRYPNKV

-171 TLELFFHE
+171 SLELFFNE
-179 YENLRTFFSYKLY
+179 YENLRTFFSYKRY

-219 QSCFDSIYTHSIAWA
+219 QGCFDSIYTHSIAWA

-247 SKKDNTFSS
+247 SEDNTFGS
-256 KWDKQMQLMNYN
+256 KWDRQMQLMNYN

-274 IGPEFSRIFAEVIL
+274 IGPEFSRIFAEVIF

-295 ANALEAEKYYLE
+295 AHSLKKEKYDFE

-324 DEACCKKAVEL
+324 DEACRKKAIEL

-341 EFKLSISAEKTHK
+341 EFKLAISAEKTHE
-354 FFRPFIT
+354 FSRPFIT

-369 IDKLIDSELQYHSV
+369 IDKLIDNELQYHSV
-383 QNQTEECLDTE
+383 QNLTEENIED
-394 ADTIEADTVD
+394 EADTVD
-404 DENAGVKI
+404 DNIESTLNLSLLETAI
-412 DLALVDS
+412 DD
-419 AINNKDWMHFD
+419 KDWLHFN
-430 SRKFNQIFK
+430 SRKFNQTFK

-464 SSNIKKFD
+464 SSDIKKFD
-472 KSFKI
+472 KNFKV
-477 LSKAKAKDDNPSYR
+477 LSRIMSNVDYTEYHSK
-491 LMIKKAKQKKE
+491 IQKAKQKKE
-502 NMMVTFIE
+502 DMIVAFME
-510 EVLDITFFL
+510 ELLDVTFFL
-519 YALNK
+519 YASNK

-529 LKVICILN
+529 LKVINILN
-537 LIIIHMDNDY
+537 LIIIHLDNDY
-547 EIDGEDVIKYS
+547 EIKGENVVKYS
-558 ADAKDLIFKK
+558 DNARDIVFKK
-568 IQDEMSLVLKTTS
+568 IQDELSLVLKTTS
-581 VDPNTQ
+581 VEPNTQ
-587 LETLYF
+587 LETLFF

-601 SKYHFSDV
+601 SKYHFGNI
-609 ELIKYLQRFTEEGS
+609 ELTKYLQRFAEDDS

-638 EQRYFDLKSGLVGK
+638 ESGYSSLKLKLVEK
-652 IKEKYKNVSKGIIS
+652 IKKKYKSESLDFK
-666 RSAEFCILTLDLIS
+666 RKSAEFCILTLDLIT
-680 CPYLKYEEK
+680 CPYLTYQNKK
-689 EEIAGLV
+689 EIV
-696 DIKQSELKL
+696 DLIGINEPELKL
-705 MLNYLKTQKYMF
+705 MQNHLRTQKYMF

>member
-1 MRRKKIRLKYK
+1 MKRKKIRLKYK
-12 KERVLFS
+12 KERVLLS

-27 LIFSNRHFYR
+27 LIFSNRYFYR

-42 GIHIDGDKIVW
+42 GIHVNGDRIIWNENVSDGT
-53 NDNIPDG
+53 
-60 ALQILAFIL
+60 LHILAFIL
-69 GTNMSGMKK
+69 GANVSNMKVNG
-78 RNYVAYKDEN
+78 YVACDDSN
-88 VIKKF
+88 LKKNF
-93 QTIPFSYKI
+93 QTIPFSYRI

-107 KSRELSV
+107 KSRELSL

-125 FYDKYK
+125 FYDRYK

-143 SLRHPHKV
+143 SLRYPNKV

-171 TLELFFHE
+171 SLELFFNE
-179 YENLRTFFSYKLY
+179 YENLRTFFSYKRY

-205 RAEKKFAHLLKFDI
+205 RAEKKFAYLLKFDI
-219 QSCFDSIYTHSIAWA
+219 QGCFDSIYTHSIAWA

-239 DIYKESFR
+239 DIYKGSFR
-247 SKKDNTFSS
+247 SEDNTFGS
-256 KWDKQMQLMNYN
+256 KWDRQMQLMNYN

-274 IGPEFSRIFAEVIL
+274 IGPEFSRIFAEVIF

-295 ANALEAEKYYLE
+295 AHSLKNEKYVLE

-324 DEACCKKAVEL
+324 DEACRKKAIEL

-341 EFKLSISAEKTHK
+341 EFKLAISAEKTHE
-354 FFRPFIT
+354 FSRPFIT

-369 IDKLIDSELQYHSV
+369 IDKLIDNELQYYSV
-383 QNQTEECLDTE
+383 QNLTDEN
-394 ADTIEADTVD
+394 IEDADTVD
-404 DENAGVKI
+404 DENIESKLDFSLLEAAI
-412 DLALVDS
+412 DD
-419 AINNKDWMHFD
+419 KDWLHLN
-430 SRKFNQIFK
+430 SRKFNQTFK

-464 SSNIKKFD
+464 SSDIKKFD
-472 KSFKI
+472 KNFKV
-477 LSKAKAKDDNPSYR
+477 LSRTMGNVEYTEYNSK
-491 LMIKKAKQKKE
+491 IQKAKQKKE
-502 NMMVTFIE
+502 NMIVTFIE
-510 EVLDITFFL
+510 ELLDVTFFL
-519 YALNK
+519 YASNK

-529 LKVICILN
+529 LKVINILN

-547 EIDGEDVIKYS
+547 EIKGESVVKYS
-558 ADAKDLIFKK
+558 DNARDMVFKK
-568 IQDEMSLVLKTTS
+568 IQDELSLVLKTTS
-581 VDPNTQ
+581 VEPNTQ
-587 LETLYF
+587 LETLFF

-601 SKYHFSDV
+601 SKYHFGNI
-609 ELIKYLQRFTEEGS
+609 ELTKYLQRFAEDDS

-638 EQRYFDLKSGLVGK
+638 ESRYSSLKLKLVEK
-652 IKEKYKNVSKGIIS
+652 IKKKYKSESLDFK
-666 RSAEFCILTLDLIS
+666 RKSAEFCILTLDLIT
-680 CPYLKYEEK
+680 CPYLTYQDKK
-689 EEIAGLV
+689 EIVGLIGI
-696 DIKQSELKL
+696 DEPELKL
-705 MLNYLKTQKYMF
+705 MQNHLRTQKYMF

>member
-1 MRRKKIRLKYK
+1 MKRKKIRLKYK
-12 KERVLFS
+12 KERVLLS

-27 LIFSNRHFYR
+27 LIFSNRYFYR

-42 GIHIDGDKIVW
+42 GIHVNGDKIIW
-53 NDNIPDG
+53 NENVSDG
-60 ALQILAFIL
+60 TLQILAFIL
-69 GTNMSGMKK
+69 GANMSNMKV
-78 RNYVAYKDEN
+78 NGYVTCDDSSL
-88 VIKKF
+88 KKNF
-93 QTIPFSYKI
+93 QTIPFSYRI

-107 KSRELSV
+107 KSRELSL

-125 FYDKYK
+125 FYDRYK

-143 SLRHPHKV
+143 SLRYPNKV

-171 TLELFFHE
+171 SLELFFNE
-179 YENLRTFFSYKLY
+179 YENLRTFFSYKRY

-219 QSCFDSIYTHSIAWA
+219 QGCFDSIYTHSIAWA

-247 SKKDNTFSS
+247 SEDNTFGS
-256 KWDKQMQLMNYN
+256 KWDRQMQLMNYN

-274 IGPEFSRIFAEVIL
+274 IGPEFSRIFAEVIF

-295 ANALEAEKYYLE
+295 AHSLKKEKYDFE

-324 DEACCKKAVEL
+324 DEACRKKAIEL

-341 EFKLSISAEKTHK
+341 EFKLAISAEKTHE
-354 FFRPFIT
+354 FSRPFIT

-369 IDKLIDSELQYHSV
+369 IDKLIDNELQYHSV
-383 QNQTEECLDTE
+383 QNLTEENIED
-394 ADTIEADTVD
+394 EADTVD
-404 DENAGVKI
+404 DNIESTLNLSLLETAI
-412 DLALVDS
+412 DD
-419 AINNKDWMHFD
+419 KDWLHFN
-430 SRKFNQIFK
+430 SRKFNQTFK
-439 SILVECNVEA
+439 SILIECNVEA

-464 SSNIKKFD
+464 SSDIKKFD
-472 KSFKI
+472 KNFKV
-477 LSKAKAKDDNPSYR
+477 LSRTMSNVDYTEYHSK
-491 LMIKKAKQKKE
+491 IQKAKQKKE
-502 NMMVTFIE
+502 DMIVAFME
-510 EVLDITFFL
+510 ELLDVTFFL
-519 YALNK
+519 YASNK

-529 LKVICILN
+529 LKVINILN
-537 LIIIHMDNDY
+537 LIIIHLDNDY
-547 EIDGEDVIKYS
+547 EIKGENVVKYS
-558 ADAKDLIFKK
+558 DNARDIVFKK
-568 IQDEMSLVLKTTS
+568 IQDELSLVLKTTS
-581 VDPNTQ
+581 VEPNTQ
-587 LETLYF
+587 LETLFF

-601 SKYHFSDV
+601 SKYHFGNI
-609 ELIKYLQRFTEEGS
+609 ELTKYLQRFAEDDS

-638 EQRYFDLKSGLVGK
+638 ESRYSSLKLKLVEK
-652 IKEKYKNVSKGIIS
+652 IKKKYKSESLDFK
-666 RSAEFCILTLDLIS
+666 RKSAEFCILTLDLIT
-680 CPYLKYEEK
+680 CPYLTYQDKK
-689 EEIAGLV
+689 EIV
-696 DIKQSELKL
+696 DLIGINEPELKL
-705 MLNYLKTQKYMF
+705 MQNHLRTQKYMF

>member
-1 MRRKKIRLKYK
+1 MKRKKIRLKYK
-12 KERVLFS
+12 KERVLLS

-27 LIFSNRHFYR
+27 LIFSNRYFYR

-42 GIHIDGDKIVW
+42 GIHVNGDKIIW
-53 NDNIPDG
+53 NENVSDG
-60 ALQILAFIL
+60 TLQILAFIL
-69 GTNMSGMKK
+69 GANMSNMKV
-78 RNYVAYKDEN
+78 NGYVTCDDSSL
-88 VIKKF
+88 KKNF
-93 QTIPFSYKI
+93 QTIPFSYRI

-107 KSRELSV
+107 KSRELSL

-125 FYDKYK
+125 FYDRYK

-143 SLRHPHKV
+143 SLRYPNKV

-171 TLELFFHE
+171 SLELFFNE
-179 YENLRTFFSYKLY
+179 YENLRTFFSYKRY

-219 QSCFDSIYTHSIAWA
+219 QGCFDSIYTHSIAWA

-247 SKKDNTFSS
+247 SEDNTFGS
-256 KWDKQMQLMNYN
+256 KWDRQMQLMNYN

-274 IGPEFSRIFAEVIL
+274 IGPEFSRIFAEVIF

-295 ANALEAEKYYLE
+295 AHSLKKEKYDFE

-324 DEACCKKAVEL
+324 DEACRKKAIEL

-341 EFKLSISAEKTHK
+341 EFKLAISAEKTHE
-354 FFRPFIT
+354 FSRPFIT

-369 IDKLIDSELQYHSV
+369 IDKLIDNELQYHSV
-383 QNQTEECLDTE
+383 QNLTEENIED
-394 ADTIEADTVD
+394 EADTVD
-404 DENAGVKI
+404 DNIESTLNLSLLETAI
-412 DLALVDS
+412 DD
-419 AINNKDWMHFD
+419 KDWLHFN
-430 SRKFNQIFK
+430 SRKFNQTFK
-439 SILVECNVEA
+439 SILIECNVEA

-464 SSNIKKFD
+464 SSDIKKFD
-472 KSFKI
+472 KSFKV
-477 LSKAKAKDDNPSYR
+477 LSRTMSNVDYTEYHSK
-491 LMIKKAKQKKE
+491 IQKAKQKKE
-502 NMMVTFIE
+502 DMIVAFME
-510 EVLDITFFL
+510 ELLDVTFFL
-519 YALNK
+519 YASNK

-529 LKVICILN
+529 LKVINILN
-537 LIIIHMDNDY
+537 LIIIHLDNDY
-547 EIDGEDVIKYS
+547 EIKGENVVKYS
-558 ADAKDLIFKK
+558 DNARDIVFKK
-568 IQDEMSLVLKTTS
+568 IQDELSLVLKTTS
-581 VDPNTQ
+581 VEPNTQ
-587 LETLYF
+587 LETLFF

-601 SKYHFSDV
+601 SKYHFGNI
-609 ELIKYLQRFTEEGS
+609 ELTKYLQRFAEDDS

-638 EQRYFDLKSGLVGK
+638 ESRYSSLKLKLVEK
-652 IKEKYKNVSKGIIS
+652 IKKKYKSESLDFK
-666 RSAEFCILTLDLIS
+666 RKSAEFCILTLDLIT
-680 CPYLKYEEK
+680 CPYLTYQDKK
-689 EEIAGLV
+689 EIV
-696 DIKQSELKL
+696 DLIGINEPELKL
-705 MLNYLKTQKYMF
+705 MQNHLRTQKYMF